1 MDGLKTIIGIRSSV
15 SKSTGKKYFTYYMM
29 EGFTDYEKENGE
41 CHGSKVSF
49 EGSSIDFGV
58 HVGDQVKCYYDKG
71 YKDQATLSEM
81 IVKGK
86 ASNTGTAG
94 K

>member
-1 MDGLKTIIGIRSSV
+1 MDGLKTIIGIRSTK
-15 SKSTGKKYFTYYMM
+15 SKSTGRTFYNYYMM
-29 EGFTDYEKENGE
+29 EGFTDYEKDTGE
-41 CHGSKVSF
+41 CQGSKVCI
-49 EGSSIDFGV
+49 EGSSIRFDV
-58 HVGDQVKCYYDKG
+58 HIGDQVKCYYERGYQDK
-71 YKDQATLSEM
+71 ATLSEM